1 MTLTDNETEALK
13 RILTRELTMIGG
25 ERDAA
30 KWILDK
36 LNNPDEVIPTAYEQ
50 KVLDTVAAFYRI
62 SPKAI
67 MSRVRKHPIPS
78 ARVLVAYHLFK
89 SGKSQ
94 RSIAQLLTVDRCSV
108 YHYIQQFDY
117 PHIQAAIN
125 EIGRIER

>member
-1 MTLTDNETEALK
+1 MQLCEALPK
-13 RILTRELTMIGG
+13 RILEKLTETVEI
-25 ERDAA
+25 
-30 KWILDK
+30 
-36 LNNPDEVIPTAYEQ
+36 IPTAYEQ

-78 ARVLVAYHLFK
+78 ARVVVAYHLFK